1 MLPSSYSILLALPAL
16 LSYASASA
24 FRRDFPRPAAVLA
37 QEQPLITPSPATWD
51 PTKTFK
57 SRRDVLSD
65 LRSAVQSDL
74 GGILSEL
81 GNVPSYVA
89 SGVPNFFQDFPTGDK
104 VKSSLGLDDDQV
116 AALPTQVLNIPCVVK
131 PSFF

>member
-1 MLPSSYSILLALPAL
+1 MLSSSYAILLALPVL
-16 LSYASASA
+16 LPYATASA
-24 FRRDFPRPAAVLA
+24 FHRDFPRPAAVLA

-104 VKSSLGLDDDQV
+104 IKSSLGLDDGQV
-116 AALPTQVLNIPCVVK
+116 AALPTQVLNIPCIVK
-131 PSFF
+131 SSFF